1 MWFTKSQVRKCKRAH
16 FTSPRTPLPSRMVSN
31 GEYMPVLQTPDQKLV
46 EAKIISMA
54 DANSKRIGMSRREYL
69 RSSCGMAVAFLAMNS
84 VFGKFFSVDA
94 TEAFEPEAAAL
105 GSVPRGTFI
114 FDDQLHHVSDTWS
127 NPIVLVLRTTA
138 AGFAPPFGLNQ
149 QMIPWNPAL
158 VGTQIDF
165 ASVSFNNLA
174 SSSSS

>member
-1 MWFTKSQVRKCKRAH
+1 
-16 FTSPRTPLPSRMVSN
+16 MVSN

-46 EAKIISMA
+46 ETKIISMA

-105 GSVPRGTFI
+105 GSVPREPSSLMTNCITLAIRG
-114 FDDQLHHVSDTWS
+114 
-127 NPIVLVLRTTA
+127 PI
-138 AGFAPPFGLNQ
+138 Q
-149 QMIPWNPAL
+149 
-158 VGTQIDF
+158 
-165 ASVSFNNLA
+165 SY
-174 SSSSS
+174 